1 MICPSLHGKMNKT
14 EARAGR
20 READVYNE
28 RGQDRGTEKT
38 AVMEKYWDKYKDIIL
53 YLIFG
58 GLTTAVNIAVYW
70 VSVHVLGTG
79 VMFGTVAA
87 WVLAVLFAYL
97 TNREL
102 VFHSSASGGREIL
115 KEIGSFF
122 ACRLGTGVM
131 DWVIMFVFVTV
142 LHFDDMVIKILS
154 NIIVIVLNFILS
166 KFVIFKK

>member
-1 MICPSLHGKMNKT
+1 MIK
-14 EARAGR
+14 
-20 READVYNE
+20 
-28 RGQDRGTEKT
+28 
-38 AVMEKYWDKYKDIIL
+38 KYWEKYKDVIL

-70 VSVHVLGTG
+70 LCVHMMGTG
-79 VMFGTVAA
+79 VMFGTVTA
-87 WVLAVLFAYL
+87 WVLSVLFAYV
-97 TNREL
+97 TNRSV
-102 VFHSSASGGREIL
+102 VFHSTASGGQEVL

-142 LHFDDMVIKILS
+142 LHFNDMIVKILS
-154 NIIVIVLNFILS
+154 NIIVIVLNYVLS